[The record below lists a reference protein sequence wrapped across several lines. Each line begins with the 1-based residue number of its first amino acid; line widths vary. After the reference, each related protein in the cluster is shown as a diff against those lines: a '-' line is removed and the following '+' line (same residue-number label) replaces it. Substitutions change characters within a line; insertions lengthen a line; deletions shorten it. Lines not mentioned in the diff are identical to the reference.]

1 MTKKLWEASGD
12 IKLKSN
18 LFKYENFY
26 QTIIIIKYPKN
37 IQNY

>member
-18 LFKYENFY
+18 LFKYEKFLFS
-26 QTIIIIKYPKN
+26 KYKFKVT
-37 IQNY
+37 QKYS